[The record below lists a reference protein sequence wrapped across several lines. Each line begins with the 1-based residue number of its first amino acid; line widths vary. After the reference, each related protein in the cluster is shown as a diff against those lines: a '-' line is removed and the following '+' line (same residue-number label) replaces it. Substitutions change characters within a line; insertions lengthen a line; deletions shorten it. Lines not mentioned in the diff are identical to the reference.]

1 MTPEQYALAQAVIA
15 AAVVRVVTQFGRFV
29 LSPVLSAADWLAFL
43 RLLYP
48 EVKAAREKSSVLAR
62 DFYDFQRALVHPELP
77 RLARDVEPYEF
88 GWFVQAMEPVRVAA
102 SKPDAPNTVLGQV
115 GALVA
120 REVENAGRRQIIHAV
135 RADKPLDDKLVA
147 QAVVEPLDESL
158 AVREAAAAVVERRVA
173 SEPVERRRVSL
184 PEDVKNELLDI
195 LASGRPVERPTWAGQ
210 TVTDDPLPYEGKTN
224 PQVRGWAR
232 VATGRET
239 CAFCLMLISR
249 GPVYYTA
256 GSAGVDPDLPEDE
269 IVDMF
274 RNSSLEEY
282 FGDIKEFMPDEDAWH
297 TNCDCKVVPVFDLE
311 NWVGLGASRRAFTL
325 WKDARERAEAALEAD
340 PDKMYYS
347 FKGPKYGPD
356 KGKPG
361 WYKTTLN
368 REAMNQLRLL
378 LEESPIDWAALRAA

>member
-147 QAVVEPLDESL
+147 QAE
-158 AVREAAAAVVERRVA
+158 
-173 SEPVERRRVSL
+173 VERRRVSL

-195 LASGRPVERPTWAGQ
+195 LESGRPVERPTWAGQ

-347 FKGPKYGPD
+347 FKGPKYGSN